1 MQSELFR
8 IPMHVGAVP
17 LFGVG
22 VLLVV
27 WLVGMGGWLFAQRR
41 CGMPVAEAW
50 GYAPVVAMM
59 AAAIFFLPRLFP
71 DGLPIRGYGLMLL
84 LAAVSGIGLALHRAR
99 QNNLPADLIYSLAFW
114 MFLCGI
120 AGARL
125 FFIIEY
131 WDARFAPLGF
141 PESLRQML
149 MFTEGG
155 LVVYGSLIG
164 ASLAFIV
171 FCWKHKVPM
180 LALADM
186 LAPSLAIGLALGR
199 VGCLLNGCCY
209 GGVCDKP
216 WAVTFPVG
224 SPAYQDQL
232 YAQTI
237 GGISLREAPSRQ
249 GEDASETPRVIL
261 EGAAIEGRPGSNVV
275 DTINGTVVRTL
286 AEAQVALS
294 RAYWSNQQVTLKLA
308 DGRGVSS
315 PGRSL
320 PVHPTQVYSA
330 VNAALLALLTWTLYS
345 FRRRDGVVIGLLL
358 TLYPISRFL
367 LEHIRTD
374 EAAIFNTGLS
384 ISQNVSVLLLGGI
397 VLYWFL
403 LYRRPARLALPLR
416 E

>member
-8 IPMHVGAVP
+8 IPMHLGGVP
-17 LFGVG
+17 LFGGG
-22 VLLVV
+22 VLLVL
-27 WLVGMGGWLFAQRR
+27 WLVGVGVWLLAQRR
-41 CGMPVAEAW
+41 RGMPAAEVW

-71 DGLPIRGYGLMLL
+71 AGLPIRGYGLMLL
-84 LAAVSGIGLALHRAR
+84 LAAISGIGLALHRAR

-131 WDARFAPLGF
+131 WDTRFAALGF

-164 ASLAFIV
+164 ASAAFVV
-171 FCWKHKVPM
+171 FCLKHKVPL

-209 GGVCDKP
+209 GGVCDAP

-232 YAQTI
+232 YSKAI
-237 GGISLREAPSRQ
+237 SGI
-249 GEDASETPRVIL
+249 
-261 EGAAIEGRPGSNVV
+261 
-275 DTINGTVVRTL
+275 
-286 AEAQVALS
+286 
-294 RAYWSNQQVTLKLA
+294 
-308 DGRGVSS
+308 
-315 PGRSL
+315 
-320 PVHPTQVYSA
+320 
-330 VNAALLALLTWTLYS
+330 LL
-345 FRRRDGVVIGLLL
+345 RRRCKRNAPR
-358 TLYPISRFL
+358 YP
-367 LEHIRTD
+367 
-374 EAAIFNTGLS
+374 
-384 ISQNVSVLLLGGI
+384 GGG
-397 VLYWFL
+397 
-403 LYRRPARLALPLR
+403 RC
-416 E
+416 